1 MTEVGNWWTF
11 TVIPI
16 VARSALTI
24 PACVLQTSDRHV

>member
-16 VARSALTI
+16 VARSTLMI
-24 PACVLQTSDRHV
+24 PACAPQTFDRHV